1 MTDYVQVKCR
11 HCEKSTQISLEAIK
25 SEIQR
30 LRTYNYEILACQH
43 CIRKFSKEDF
53 EKAIG
58 IGRLEEIS
66 KQLNCST
73 EELPAQLASQLPD
86 LTNEQIITV
95 IEKEKE
101 LQQKKE
107 EELKKMQAGE
117 PYDEKLVGHVDME
130 EGTPQ
135 DKRCV
140 KILKKEGELYAYTFN
155 AIDYVVTNVWEF
167 IRTICHAIWD
177 IIKKINWCIVCSVLR
192 IGYFIGYIGMII
204 YSIIATFI
212 LNEAVFHNNYKEYI
226 TANSIT
232 TPSWAWTLLVLLIC
246 ALPLVLQIGWAFG
259 TPSSRWAKVIK
270 KRADEIIK

>member
-1 MTDYVQVKCR
+1 MSDYILVKCR
-11 HCEKSTQISLEAIK
+11 HCEKSTQFSLEAVQ
-25 SEIQR
+25 SEIKR
-30 LRTYNYEILACQH
+30 LKTYNYEILCCQH
-43 CIRKFSKEDF
+43 CSRKFSREDF
-53 EKAIG
+53 EKALG

-117 PYDEKLVGHVDME
+117 PYDKEIVGPVDME

-140 KILKKEGELYAYTFN
+140 RILKKEGEIYGYT
-155 AIDYVVTNVWEF
+155 INVLDSIATRIADF
-167 IRTICHAIWD
+167 FQAIWEL
-177 IIKKINWCIVCSVLR
+177 IKKINWCIVCSLAR
-192 IGYFIGYIGMII
+192 IGYFIAYIGFVI
-204 YSIIATFI
+204 YSIIALALLNFPSINIPNIWNNWLGAIII
-212 LNEAVFHNNYKEYI
+212 LVIGILPITLQLTWVF
-226 TANSIT
+226 TDR
-232 TPSWAWTLLVLLIC
+232 P
-246 ALPLVLQIGWAFG
+246 
-259 TPSSRWAKVIK
+259 SRWAKVIQ
-270 KRADEIIK
+270 KRASEIIK